1 MNYHGAKVRHFS
13 ESCNNFIVAFY
24 IPNFWYMTKKRG
36 RSPVFFPLTL
46 FKSDRKPV
54 SGRPE
59 CRRYVLYRY
68 SGGWLPE

>member
-36 RSPVFFPLTL
+36 KSPRFP
-46 FKSDRKPV
+46 S
-54 SGRPE
+54 
-59 CRRYVLYRY
+59 
-68 SGGWLPE
+68 